1 MKQDCGLCMNGLTNC
16 ADSDP
21 VALPQQKSFY
31 SYIPNCPKSQK
42 QRESTAGLYQN
53 YFGFSGGDV
62 KQPKNKGK
70 MAAATKG
77 FFAPG
82 CGFQQWGL

>member
-1 MKQDCGLCMNGLTNC
+1 MYEQIDQLCRLGSSSASSTKI
-16 ADSDP
+16 A
-21 VALPQQKSFY
+21 
-31 SYIPNCPKSQK
+31 YIPNWPKSKK

-82 CGFQQWGL
+82 CGF

>member
-1 MKQDCGLCMNGLTNC
+1 MHMILKINLLLYTQLAKIIETKR
-16 ADSDP
+16 
-21 VALPQQKSFY
+21 VK
-31 SYIPNCPKSQK
+31 
-42 QRESTAGLYQN
+42 AGLYQN

-82 CGFQQWGL
+82 CGF

>member
-1 MKQDCGLCMNGLTNC
+1 MSSRCT
-16 ADSDP
+16 S
-21 VALPQQKSFY
+21 KSNHLKR
-31 SYIPNCPKSQK
+31 STVKIAEKTKP
-42 QRESTAGLYQN
+42 TAGLYHN
-53 YFGFSGGDV
+53 YFVFSGGDV

-82 CGFQQWGL
+82 CGF